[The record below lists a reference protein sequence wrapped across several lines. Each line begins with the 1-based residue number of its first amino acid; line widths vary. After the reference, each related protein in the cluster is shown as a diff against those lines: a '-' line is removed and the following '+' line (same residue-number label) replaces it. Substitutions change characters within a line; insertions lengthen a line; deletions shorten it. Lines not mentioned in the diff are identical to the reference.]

1 MHQTIKIL
9 QLNFLHVKL
18 LSLLIFN
25 LVLIANLTYEAKVLN
40 LRNPY
45 EVLCQK
51 LFLNLAI
58 LLRFS
63 LAHSC
68 VIACHSNRI
77 FLAIFSKVNIYCP
90 VWVFVSVP

>member
-1 MHQTIKIL
+1 M
-9 QLNFLHVKL
+9 
-18 LSLLIFN
+18 FN
-25 LVLIANLTYEAKVLN
+25 LVLIANLNYEAKGLN

-68 VIACHSNRI
+68 VIACHSNQRRLVGGVI
-77 FLAIFSKVNIYCP
+77 RGR
-90 VWVFVSVP
+90 WVRAPDGLRGFGGRAPQPPEAKPGNFGP

>member
-1 MHQTIKIL
+1 M
-9 QLNFLHVKL
+9 
-18 LSLLIFN
+18 FN
-25 LVLIANLTYEAKVLN
+25 LVLIVNLTYEAKGLN
-40 LRNPY
+40 LRNSY

-51 LFLNLAI
+51 LFLNLEI

-77 FLAIFSKVNIYCP
+77 FVAIFSKVNIYRP
-90 VWVFVSVP
+90 VWVFVSAP

>member
-1 MHQTIKIL
+1 M
-9 QLNFLHVKL
+9 
-18 LSLLIFN
+18 FN
-25 LVLIANLTYEAKVLN
+25 LVLIVNLTYEAKGLN
-40 LRNPY
+40 LRNSY

-51 LFLNLAI
+51 LFLNLEI

-77 FLAIFSKVNIYCP
+77 FVAIFSKVNIYCP
-90 VWVFVSVP
+90 VLVFVSAP